1 MTIFCFLF
9 GVGFKLEEIFRIKI
23 HPLVG
28 LFMNSIYRIVVAL
41 LCVGLMACGDGSAPA
56 GEAKAKV
63 NFRQLPEDPQLAA
76 LYQRSCIACHGTGA
90 PAIPQ
95 TGDVVAWQPRA
106 AKGMDALLDNVIN
119 GVGGM
124 PPLGMC
130 MDCEPEQFEALIEF
144 MAAGTL
150 SK

>member
-1 MTIFCFLF
+1 M
-9 GVGFKLEEIFRIKI
+9 KA
-23 HPLVG
+23 
-28 LFMNSIYRIVVAL
+28 IYLIIAAWRSRVLSL
-41 LCVGLMACGDGSAPA
+41 LLMVLMAGGLLACSESDQPA
-56 GEAKAKV
+56 AEQKAKV

-76 LYQRSCIACHGTGA
+76 LYQRSCIACHGTRA

-95 TGDVVAWQPRA
+95 TGDIAAWQPRA

-144 MAAGTL
+144 MAAGALT
-150 SK
+150 K